1 MPPSAGAQEGA
12 AVSGLEALTRNNLVR
27 LSWRDSP
34 TASGPVYIYRSSRSF
49 DSSSFPGFLS
59 VQRPVEVPYGVESYI
74 DDAESA
80 GRVYYFVAASSAAGD
95 PYLQVIPQ
103 VNTLAVDVA
112 GPPAA
117 ALPLPRGPG
126 GIFGLEIVQE
136 GEGLVIRYQTS
147 SSANTVLYRSVKP
160 IAYTTDLL
168 SAVIVQSPLSSPFTD
183 FPVPGIPYYYAVI
196 FEDEIRRG
204 NVGIYPGHN
213 ATIGAVELRADRVG
227 LPRAAE
233 LRPLPLPLMSLNY
246 AVPGID
252 NFSELRNPIHLGLN
266 AAKALG
272 SLLRRRR
279 ETPLPSRAGRAFSQ
293 DLETENRGIPAE
305 NRALRAIVQGP
316 FAEGDW
322 ETSRRELDHY
332 LSSHHSV
339 INAARARFYRG
350 QCLYFSGAWREAFY
364 EFLLIKNYF
373 PVEVGEWLDSCLEIL
388 VSRRQ

>member
-1 MPPSAGAQEGA
+1 
-12 AVSGLEALTRNNLVR
+12 
-27 LSWRDSP
+27 
-34 TASGPVYIYRSSRSF
+34 
-49 DSSSFPGFLS
+49 
-59 VQRPVEVPYGVESYI
+59 VEVPYGVESYI
-74 DDAESA
+74 DDTESA
-80 GRVYYFVAASSAAGD
+80 GRVYYFVAASSGTGD
-95 PYLQVIPQ
+95 LHLQVIPR

-126 GIFGLEIVQE
+126 GIFGLEIAQE
-136 GEGLVIRYQTS
+136 GEGVVIRYQTN

-160 IAYTTDLL
+160 ITHTTDLL
-168 SAVIVQSPLSSPFTD
+168 SAVIVQSPLNSPFTD

-196 FEDEIRRG
+196 FEDELRRG
-204 NVGIYPGHN
+204 NVGIYPGYN
-213 ATIGAVELRADRVG
+213 ATIRAVELKADRVG

-252 NFSELRNPIHLGLN
+252 NFSELRNPIPLGLN

-272 SLLRRRR
+272 SLLRRRP
-279 ETPLPSRAGRAFSQ
+279 EIPLPSRASRAFSQ

-316 FAEGDW
+316 FAGGDW
-322 ETSRRELDHY
+322 ETSRRELDRY

-339 INAARARFYRG
+339 ISEARARFYRG

-373 PVEVGEWLDSCLEIL
+373 PVEVGEWLNSCLEIL
-388 VSRRQ
+388 VNRRP